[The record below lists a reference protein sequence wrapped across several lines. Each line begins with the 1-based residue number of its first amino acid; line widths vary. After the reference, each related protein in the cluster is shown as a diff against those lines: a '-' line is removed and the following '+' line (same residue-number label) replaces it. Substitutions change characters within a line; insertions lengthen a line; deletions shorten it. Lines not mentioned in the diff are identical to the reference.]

1 MHHMHLLRLLP
12 FLFVITLG
20 RPVVAQKGAPA
31 DTSLARAMNAYLL
44 ATQRGDF
51 AYVLEQVHPKLYTV
65 IPKEAM
71 LQAMEKTFNDPEVS
85 MVIDTVMVQ
94 RIKGPVK
101 EAGIVY
107 HSISYENHMRMHS
120 SPDQGP
126 DGAPLDAAE
135 QAERDQAL
143 LVMLQA
149 SMGKDQVRFDE
160 GSRDYLIRS
169 GNTMFAVKDPA
180 LGDWKFVGYKP
191 EMEALM
197 GMMVPEK
204 VRKKLGVK

>member
-1 MHHMHLLRLLP
+1 LHLLRFLP
-12 FLFVITLG
+12 FLLAFTLS
-20 RPVVAQKGAPA
+20 RPVNAQKGAPA

-51 AYVLEQVHPKLYTV
+51 AYVMEQVHPKLFTV
-65 IPKEAM
+65 FSKEAM
-71 LQAMEKTFNDPEVS
+71 LQAMERTFNDPEVS
-85 MVIDTVMVQ
+85 MVIDTIVVE
-94 RIKGPVK
+94 RFKGPVN

-107 HSISYENHMRMHS
+107 FSIIYENHMRLHS
-120 SPDQGP
+120 TPDHGA

-143 LVMLQA
+143 LAMLQS
-149 SMGKDQVRFDE
+149 SMGKDKVRFDA
-160 GSRDYLIRS
+160 GPRKYMIRS
-169 GNTMFAVKDPA
+169 SNTMFAVKDPA

-191 EMEALM
+191 EMDALM